1 MLYRKITLEVVAS
14 EDESEVLIQALN
26 DTVDRLETEITV
38 FSSGISDVE
47 THEPENVAEIVQG

>member
-14 EDESEVLIQALN
+14 EDDSEVLIQALN

-38 FSSGISDVE
+38 FSLGISDVV